1 MSSKQQDTQSKQP
14 SERHFL
20 ATDIRDALSQS
31 SNEINGDE
39 HVFTEDELMILIYGW
54 VRHPKYP
61 SPEKNTIYSRK
72 GYKGEIWLSEDEI
85 PSFASYVGYKLLKYL
100 N

>member
-1 MSSKQQDTQSKQP
+1 MKE
-14 SERHFL
+14 ERKYL

-39 HVFTEDELMILIYGW
+39 HVFTEDELMTLVYGW

-61 SPEKNTIYSRK
+61 SPCSSVIYTRK
-72 GYKGEIWLSEDEI
+72 QQHGEIWLSEDEI

-100 N
+100 D